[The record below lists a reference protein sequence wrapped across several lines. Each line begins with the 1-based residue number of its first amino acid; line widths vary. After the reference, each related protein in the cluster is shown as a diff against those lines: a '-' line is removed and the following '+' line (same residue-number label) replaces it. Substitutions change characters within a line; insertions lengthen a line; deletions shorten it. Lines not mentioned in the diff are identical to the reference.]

1 MDITIS
7 SSLTPREKDKI
18 FLLLDACYKKE
29 PVSLTFPTEEADH
42 YLLAW
47 ENGRLLCAAALLEED
62 ETVYECTAFTRLDC
76 RRNGIFGAVLEKG
89 LSLLPEDTELLFYI
103 DKKSPDA
110 LEAVTALGAELL
122 SDEHMM
128 ELASDAVSAMKGMG
142 KTGDLMVT
150 EAMEGEQAI
159 LVFSDAHGSL
169 NISLYGTHYYLYG
182 FEIREGQRGQG
193 FGTSLLIKVLS
204 FLAEREP
211 LPVTLQ
217 VSGSGGPALSLYKK
231 TGFRI
236 TETLSRYL
244 Y

>member
-62 ETVYECTAFTRLDC
+62 ETVYECTAFTRPDC

-89 LSLLPEDTELLFYI
+89 LSLLPEDTELLFYV

-110 LEAVTALGAELL
+110 LE
-122 SDEHMM
+122 
-128 ELASDAVSAMKGMG
+128 
-142 KTGDLMVT
+142 
-150 EAMEGEQAI
+150 
-159 LVFSDAHGSL
+159 
-169 NISLYGTHYYLYG
+169 
-182 FEIREGQRGQG
+182 
-193 FGTSLLIKVLS
+193 
-204 FLAEREP
+204 
-211 LPVTLQ
+211 
-217 VSGSGGPALSLYKK
+217 LSLIHIC
-231 TGFRI
+231 TGSRAAFPAPFPAGSPPRPDFRSSSH
-236 TETLSRYL
+236 TGPPGYPHRAFH
-244 Y
+244 